1 MNNSPPD
8 SSVYEISQARILE
21 WVAISYSKG
30 SSQPRDQT
38 CVSFMGRWG
47 LYHWAAWKAT
57 EPRARISFL
66 LGGGGRG
73 GGTLHGMWNLSSL
86 TRGWTHTLCS
96 GSVETTTEP
105 PRKSNSEDGF
115 QSRPGHSHGQ
125 SLDLPND
132 MGQLLSFFLKWVWI
146 ELIHLDSCTF
156 PVRPEITECPSS
168 DAALQYG
175 VECSGPS
182 VSGVPLEST
191 ATW

>member
-1 MNNSPPD
+1 MQIIFVCWFSILKHFLNWFLRSHCVLAA
-8 SSVYEISQARILE
+8 SFSVVTPY
-21 WVAISYSKG
+21 
-30 SSQPRDQT
+30 
-38 CVSFMGRWG
+38 
-47 LYHWAAWKAT
+47 
-57 EPRARISFL
+57 
-66 LGGGGRG
+66 
-73 GGTLHGMWNLSSL
+73 GMWNLSSL